1 MGNYFIILYILLLL
15 VARDMPLIMG
25 FSVSTILMPFMFFH
39 LMTKNNKAHNKS
51 IRNVSK
57 LYVLFIVWFIFAG
70 LVNGDFIHFS
80 GSISLLIN
88 YVNCILIG
96 NLIVVT
102 INDKIILDRLFNL
115 LLCVIVFNILIT
127 LAQFLNYEL
136 GWTIWNLLNP
146 NINDIIEENMLEAT
160 QGGEQILGF
169 NFCPGLFQSAV
180 TNGYFMASFG
190 LLPLVLASRKIFF
203 IKRFIIYSIYICSL
217 ITLLIIQ
224 QRAAFFIFIILS
236 IVILYKTRKSQKAF
250 ISIIALAT
258 IIIIPIASDIISEL
272 GRISEMS
279 LAEDSRMTLFSQ
291 AIDYISSNLLFG
303 GRAEF
308 LDRTDKNA
316 HNFILNAFIYSGLIG
331 AILLLTLA
339 GKMMIDSAR
348 IIISRNNSGSSQLF
362 CSCALISYIS
372 IGLVHNESLV
382 TGTPVIFI
390 LYGMLIVSL
399 RIADE
404 SK

>member
-25 FSVSTILMPFMFFH
+25 FSVSTILMPLMLFH
-39 LMTKNNKAHNKS
+39 LMPKYNKVHNKS

-57 LYVLFIVWFIFAG
+57 LYILYVVWFIFAG
-70 LVNGDFIHFS
+70 LVNGDFIRFS

-88 YVNCILIG
+88 YTNCVLIG
-96 NLIVVT
+96 NLIV
-102 INDKIILDRLFNL
+102 ISIKDKIILDRLSNL
-115 LLCVIVFNILIT
+115 LLGVVVFNILIT
-127 LAQFLNYEL
+127 LAQFFNYEL

-146 NINDIIEENMLEAT
+146 TINEIIEESMLEAT
-160 QGGEQILGF
+160 QGDEQILGF

-190 LLPLVLASRKIFF
+190 LLPLVLASKKSFF
-203 IKRFIIYSIYICSL
+203 IKRVIIYIIFVASL
-217 ITLLIIQ
+217 LTLLIIQ

-250 ISIIALAT
+250 VSI
-258 IIIIPIASDIISEL
+258 
-272 GRISEMS
+272 ISEMS

-291 AIDYISSNLLFG
+291 AIDYISSNFLFG

-331 AILLLTLA
+331 AILLLTIA

-348 IIISRNNSGSSQLF
+348 ILISRNNSGSYPLF

-382 TGTPVIFI
+382 TGTPVVFI
-390 LYGMLIVSL
+390 LYSMLIVSL
-399 RIADE
+399 MIADK